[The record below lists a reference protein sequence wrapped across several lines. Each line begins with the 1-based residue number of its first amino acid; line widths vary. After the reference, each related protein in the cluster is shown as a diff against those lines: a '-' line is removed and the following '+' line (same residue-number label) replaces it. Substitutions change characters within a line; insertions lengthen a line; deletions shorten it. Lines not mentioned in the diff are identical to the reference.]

1 MKDLSR
7 KVTFFLKKDN
17 YENSRE
23 IWGQYLINT
32 DQSTQVQ
39 INTDVILRNIMLYRA
54 SLYIR
59 IINPLLLYYMCLAF
73 LGVF

>member
-39 INTDVILRNIMLYRA
+39 INIDVILRNIMLGEPREDD
-54 SLYIR
+54 SKILM
-59 IINPLLLYYMCLAF
+59 LVVLSKE
-73 LGVF
+73 

>member
-23 IWGQYLINT
+23 IWGQYFINT

-39 INTDVILRNIMLYRA
+39 INTDVILRNIMLGEPREDD
-54 SLYIR
+54 SKILM
-59 IINPLLLYYMCLAF
+59 LVVLSKE
-73 LGVF
+73 

>member
-39 INTDVILRNIMLYRA
+39 INTDVILRNIMLGEPREDD
-54 SLYIR
+54 SKILM
-59 IINPLLLYYMCLAF
+59 LVVLSKE
-73 LGVF
+73 

>member
-39 INTDVILRNIMLYRA
+39 INTDVILRNIMLGEPREDD
-54 SLYIR
+54 SKILM
-59 IINPLLLYYMCLAF
+59 LVVLSEE
-73 LGVF
+73 